1 MKPENRRTYISSVS
15 QNSCLELFQ
24 KGMKPRA
31 VLEHLRTNPGQGR
44 QANRLLTIGQ
54 VTRQYNKFN
63 REKKGA
69 GNTPNTPSMEKTLQ
83 DLVGTGRKTSTS
95 KNQIPVD
102 TKGDKFLA
110 GEMSSK
116 KPSVGLDE
124 LVLLRDELTE
134 KAELLAELS
143 SIYSKAAIALDT
155 TRMIDDWEQ
164 GNTGSGT
171 VWKQVEDFLKFLK
184 DDQLAKI
191 S

>member
-44 QANRLLTIGQ
+44 PANRLLTIGQ

-69 GNTPNTPSMEKTLQ
+69 GNKPNTPSMEKTLQ
-83 DLVGTGRKTSTS
+83 DLVGTGRETSTS

-102 TKGDKFLA
+102 TRGDKFLA
-110 GEMSSK
+110 GEMSK
-116 KPSVGLDE
+116 KQLTDTDQ
-124 LVLLRDELTE
+124 LVTLRDELTE

-143 SIYSKAAIALDT
+143 SIYSKAAMALDT
-155 TRMIDDWEQ
+155 ASMIDGWEQ